1 MVRRVDLYLEPL
13 RGTCVWGRLRT
24 PQRHCAPGAS
34 LTLRSMPLWGWGYA
48 QPLRGCAFSK
58 PFLAEACCTY
68 PSQAPSHNR
77 VHQSAD
83 SIIKYATVATPI
95 CLHSTNR
102 EAVVHTPQP
111 HIGEA
116 YVGYAST
123 TLPRTAARFQLP
135 FESLR
140 LLGINIISFK

>member
-13 RGTCVWGRLRT
+13 RGTGVWGRLRT

-48 QPLRGCAFSK
+48 QPLRGCAFAK

-77 VHQSAD
+77 VHQSVD
-83 SIIKYATVATPI
+83 SIIIYATVATPI
-95 CLHSTNR
+95 CLQPANR

-116 YVGYAST
+116 YVGYEATGSQPT
-123 TLPRTAARFQLP
+123 AKRLRIPLNPTLAKPMW
-135 FESLR
+135 
-140 LLGINIISFK
+140 G